1 MLGIEEAPYA
11 AGLKQS
17 KHAHATH
24 TVSIVLAGSLRERV
38 GQKEEIVG
46 ALSVVVKPAGTE
58 HHDEFGPEPVRLLRI
73 TLDPETEG
81 VCDRF
86 ARQLTAWRW
95 DLNAAAPPFLRLL
108 RQLRRTRDASN
119 AETQTAAMDALA
131 AVGSSFQPPVPGQPP
146 LWLRRVRDQLD
157 DDTRPPVAALARE
170 ADVHPV
176 YLARQFRR
184 WYGSSISGYVQ
195 RRRAQRAAA
204 AIVRRARTISAAS
217 HDAGFA
223 DHAHMCRV
231 FKHVTGLTP
240 GSFRSLVAEV

>member
-1 MLGIEEAPYA
+1 MLGIEEARYE

-38 GQKEEIVG
+38 GQKEEIAG
-46 ALSVVVKPAGTE
+46 PLSVVVKPAGTE

-73 TLDPETEG
+73 TLDPETQG
-81 VCDRF
+81 VCKPF
-86 ARQLTAWRW
+86 AQQLMAWRW
-95 DLNAAAPPFLRLL
+95 DNATQAAPSFFRLL
-108 RQLRRTRDASN
+108 GQLRRTRETSSPD
-119 AETQTAAMDALA
+119 TQTAAMDALA
-131 AVGSSFQPPVPGQPP
+131 AVGSFQPSPPGRPP
-146 LWLRRVRDQLD
+146 RWLRRVRDQLD
-157 DDTRPPVAALARE
+157 DETRPAVAALARE

-195 RRRAQRAAA
+195 RRRVQRAAA
-204 AIVRRARTISAAS
+204 AIVRLARNISAAS

-223 DHAHMCRV
+223 DHPHMCRV
-231 FKHVTGLTP
+231 FKHVTGITP
-240 GSFRSLVAEV
+240 GTFRSLLGQV